1 MSVTV
6 PGPPPR
12 QPTLILCQD
21 YADPLRNFAR
31 KKEEALIP
39 LYEANT
45 LFANIDQILQ
55 VNEAFLNDLERM
67 LAPNGER
74 MVGGVG
80 DVALKHVRPMLLSYS
95 LSTHR
100 RTSFVISARLTAI
113 NNITAS
119 ARKPRQFL
127 SVRWPRSRHRVSPH
141 M

>member
-6 PGPPPR
+6 PGPPSPR
-12 QPTLILCQD
+12 PTLILCQD

-55 VNEAFLNDLERM
+55 VNEAFLHDLERM

-80 DVALKHVRPMLLSYS
+80 DIALKHVRP
-95 LSTHR
+95 T
-100 RTSFVISARLTAI
+100 
-113 NNITAS
+113 
-119 ARKPRQFL
+119 
-127 SVRWPRSRHRVSPH
+127 
-141 M
+141 

>member
-1 MSVTV
+1 LHVVLTITNAQRTPTTRKRAHTDASPLADTIRELVLTEQSYV
-6 PGPPPR
+6 KKLRILKYVCHRSGPSFSAS
-12 QPTLILCQD
+12 QLIVCQD

-55 VNEAFLNDLERM
+55 VNEAFLTDLERM

-80 DVALKHVRPMLLSYS
+80 DVALKHVRPL
-95 LSTHR
+95 
-100 RTSFVISARLTAI
+100 
-113 NNITAS
+113 
-119 ARKPRQFL
+119 
-127 SVRWPRSRHRVSPH
+127 
-141 M
+141 

>member
-1 MSVTV
+1 MSATFLDSRF
-6 PGPPPR
+6 PPANVDFV
-12 QPTLILCQD
+12 QD

-55 VNEAFLNDLERM
+55 VNEAFLHDLERM

-80 DVALKHVRPMLLSYS
+80 DVALKHVRHL
-95 LSTHR
+95 
-100 RTSFVISARLTAI
+100 
-113 NNITAS
+113 
-119 ARKPRQFL
+119 
-127 SVRWPRSRHRVSPH
+127 
-141 M
+141 